1 MDIPKRFVTYIV
13 IIGLLAPSLA
23 SAQTVIKSYYDESG
37 NRFLYKS
44 PSATEIQVTDDYIL
58 RNGVPEIT
66 IKLGDT
72 VIGTVV
78 GTTTYGVI
86 TDQLGTPVKQV
97 APNGTV
103 AESVQYAPFG
113 GITSQTGSINT
124 KAGYTGHDEDIE
136 TGLIYAK
143 ARYYNPAI
151 GRFISQDPSSI
162 YLGRQDFKNLI
173 GVDRNAILAD
183 PQQLN
188 SYSYVRNNPIN
199 LTDENGKIIDT
210 VFDVGF
216 IGYDIYN
223 LTNAYSRGENT
234 KEHWTALGLDFGG
247 ALIPGV
253 TGLGFMAGHL
263 DDVSKV
269 AKVSKDALQIYKE
282 TNSAGQ
288 ALMKGVKNEKVL
300 NLIRDN
306 YRAGAKIGSGSTA
319 DAILHTARTNELISD
334 STHIEK
340 ARNTLNRIE
349 NVFKQYGSQL
359 NSQEKKVLNKISADL
374 KNTLKKIDIK

>member
-136 TGLIYAK
+136 TGLIYAQ

-151 GRFISQDPSSI
+151 GRFISQDPSSV
-162 YLGRQDFKNLI
+162 YLGSQNFKSLI
-173 GVDRNAILAD
+173 GIDRNQILAD

-199 LTDENGKIIDT
+199 LT
-210 VFDVGF
+210 
-216 IGYDIYN
+216 Y
-223 LTNAYSRGENT
+223 
-234 KEHWTALGLDFGG
+234 
-247 ALIPGV
+247 
-253 TGLGFMAGHL
+253 
-263 DDVSKV
+263 
-269 AKVSKDALQIYKE
+269 
-282 TNSAGQ
+282 
-288 ALMKGVKNEKVL
+288 
-300 NLIRDN
+300 
-306 YRAGAKIGSGSTA
+306 
-319 DAILHTARTNELISD
+319 
-334 STHIEK
+334 
-340 ARNTLNRIE
+340 
-349 NVFKQYGSQL
+349 
-359 NSQEKKVLNKISADL
+359 
-374 KNTLKKIDIK
+374 